1 MSTVNVSTSP
11 PVASNPRGAV
21 VLEGATISM
30 AFVVIFVCLRIWG
43 RYRYNNSPGN
53 STPSFGEPRYWMLVS
68 DLAIVASSVLAII
81 LTVIACVSAEW
92 GLGLHSKLLSKTQ
105 LETTLQM
112 FYLYQIFYKAGCGL
126 SKIAT
131 CLLLLAISTPHMK
144 NFNKCCKIMIIYIA
158 GYSLSCSIV
167 SAFQC
172 GLDFKS
178 NWTHSLRQTHCFY
191 KPPFWFTHAGLNIF
205 ASIVVA
211 ALPWWLFSH
220 VQYKRKYTIAL
231 IMTILALAEIILGC
245 VRLKG
250 LYTSSQNLNDI
261 PYGATTGIL
270 VSQLEV
276 NFGIIS
282 ACIPTVL
289 KIMEDFFRRLFG
301 ISFGDT
307 TIESGAQSQSR
318 SRNLGAMGSHLQ
330 TTDKS
335 KPRSQYERFG
345 DDDLEMDSLHSGNS
359 RENIIR
365 DDKIP
370 DQKIKVETSYIVER
384 EIDKSESM

>member
-11 PVASNPRGAV
+11 PVLSNPRGAV
-21 VLEGATISM
+21 VIEGATISM
-30 AFVVIFVCLRIWG
+30 GFVVIFVCLRIWG
-43 RYRYNNSPGN
+43 RYRYNNSPGS
-53 STPSFGEPRYWMLVS
+53 STPSFGEPRYWMMVS

-81 LTVIACVSAEW
+81 LTVIACVGAEW
-92 GLGLHSKLLSKTQ
+92 GLGLHSKFLSKTQ
-105 LETTLQM
+105 IENTLQM

-144 NFNKCCKIMIIYIA
+144 NFNICCKIMIIYIA

-167 SAFQC
+167 TAFQC

-178 NWTHSLRQTHCFY
+178 NWIHSLRQTHCFY

-211 ALPWWLFSH
+211 VLPWWLFSH

-231 IMTILALAEIILGC
+231 IMTILAIAEIILGC

-250 LYTSSQNLNDI
+250 LYTSSQSLNDI
-261 PYGATTGIL
+261 PYGAITGIL

-289 KIMEDFFRRLFG
+289 KIMEDFFKRLFG
-301 ISFGDT
+301 VSFGDT
-307 TIESGAQSQSR
+307 TIESGAQSQPR

-335 KPRSQYERFG
+335 KPRSQYHRFG
-345 DDDLEMDSLHSGNS
+345 DDDLEMDSMHSGNS

-365 DDKIP
+365 DDKVP

-384 EIDKSESM
+384 EIDKSEGM

>member
-11 PVASNPRGAV
+11 PVLSNPRGAV
-21 VLEGATISM
+21 VIEGATISM
-30 AFVVIFVCLRIWG
+30 GFVVIFVCLRIWG
-43 RYRYNNSPGN
+43 RYRYNNSPGS
-53 STPSFGEPRYWMLVS
+53 STPSFGEPRYWMMVS

-81 LTVIACVSAEW
+81 FDRDCLCAEW
-92 GLGLHSKLLSKTQ
+92 GLGLHSKFLSKTQ
-105 LETTLQM
+105 IENTLQM

-144 NFNKCCKIMIIYIA
+144 NFNICCKIMIIYIA

-167 SAFQC
+167 TAFQC

-178 NWTHSLRQTHCFY
+178 NWIHSLRQTHCFY

-211 ALPWWLFSH
+211 VLPWWLFSH

-231 IMTILALAEIILGC
+231 IMTILAIAEIILGC

-250 LYTSSQNLNDI
+250 LYTSSQSLNDI
-261 PYGATTGIL
+261 PYGAITGIL

-289 KIMEDFFRRLFG
+289 KIMEDFFKRLFG
-301 ISFGDT
+301 VSFGDT
-307 TIESGAQSQSR
+307 TIESGAQSQPR

-335 KPRSQYERFG
+335 KPRSQYQRFG
-345 DDDLEMDSLHSGNS
+345 DDDLEMDSMHSGNS

-365 DDKIP
+365 DDKVP

-384 EIDKSESM
+384 EIDKSEGM

>member
-172 GLDFKS
+172 GLDFRS
-178 NWTHSLRQTHCFY
+178 NWIHSLRQTHCFY

-231 IMTILALAEIILGC
+231 IMTTLALAEIILGC

>member
-1 MSTVNVSTSP
+1 MSTVNISTSP

-21 VLEGATISM
+21 VVEGATISM

-43 RYRYNNSPGN
+43 RYRYNYSPGN
-53 STPSFGEPRYWMLVS
+53 SAPSFGEPRYWMLVS

-81 LTVIACVSAEW
+81 LTVIAC
-92 GLGLHSKLLSKTQ
+92 
-105 LETTLQM
+105 
-112 FYLYQIFYKAGCGL
+112 IFYKAGCGL

-178 NWTHSLRQTHCFY
+178 NWIHSLRQTHCFY

-289 KIMEDFFRRLFG
+289 KIMEDFFKRLFG

-318 SRNLGAMGSHLQ
+318 SRNIGAMGSHLQ

-345 DDDLEMDSLHSGNS
+345 DDDLEMDSMHSGNS